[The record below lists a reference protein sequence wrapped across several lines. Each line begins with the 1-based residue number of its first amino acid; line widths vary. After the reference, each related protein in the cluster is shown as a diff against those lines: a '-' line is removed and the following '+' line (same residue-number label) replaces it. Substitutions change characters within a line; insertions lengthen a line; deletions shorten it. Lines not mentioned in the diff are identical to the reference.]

1 MLGRHRLIRLMLLVL
16 AVLLPL
22 EGFAFCT
29 GDFDADGDVDG
40 WNLYQLASGRK
51 GLTAS
56 FFAADFGRA
65 ACPSLP
71 AAPLNQFTI
80 GDSIG
85 EGEAADNTIGEMHH
99 EAVWS
104 TGYTA
109 PYIVN
114 SLNVR
119 FEGGEPVG
127 YFENNS
133 ARDATFNQAES
144 GAVMADFAAQAGAV
158 VAAAAG
164 DPEVDAA
171 GMVSVLLG
179 NNDVCSAP
187 NIETLRGDPM
197 KDLFKQQYRAG
208 LDVLAASPATRD
220 AFIHVS
226 AIPAIYWLWIAK
238 RSRPWCRFIWSL
250 PSFPCQIL
258 LDNPLENDC
267 DPEVVDSDLDPDTI
281 YQNDGPICERR
292 KQFHAAIRDDYNRI
306 LSDVLLEY
314 KTDGRLPNA
323 YFVDIFDFPFE
334 DVHVNNGDCFHPSIE
349 GHDAL
354 AEEEWCRSHWG
365 AADPLCGN

>member
-1 MLGRHRLIRLMLLVL
+1 MLLVL

-56 FFAADFGRA
+56 FFAADFGRT

-144 GAVMADFAAQAGAV
+144 GGGRGGRRSRSRCGRHGVGLARQQRRVLGAQYRNAPGGSHEGPVQAAVPRRTGCSGGI
-158 VAAAAG
+158 AG
-164 DPEVDAA
+164 DARCVHPRVGYSSHLLALDCQAFETV
-171 GMVSVLLG
+171 VSLHLVIAIFPL
-179 NNDVCSAP
+179 P
-187 NIETLRGDPM
+187 DP
-197 KDLFKQQYRAG
+197 
-208 LDVLAASPATRD
+208 
-220 AFIHVS
+220 
-226 AIPAIYWLWIAK
+226 
-238 RSRPWCRFIWSL
+238 SR
-250 PSFPCQIL
+250 Q
-258 LDNPLENDC
+258 
-267 DPEVVDSDLDPDTI
+267 
-281 YQNDGPICERR
+281 
-292 KQFHAAIRDDYNRI
+292 
-306 LSDVLLEY
+306 
-314 KTDGRLPNA
+314 
-323 YFVDIFDFPFE
+323 
-334 DVHVNNGDCFHPSIE
+334 SIGE
-349 GHDAL
+349 
-354 AEEEWCRSHWG
+354 
-365 AADPLCGN
+365 